1 MQYVSRALARRTFWI
16 PTGII
21 IAGGLGACVFW
32 TLPNMT
38 DFSLVLAQ
46 FSDLWQIPS
55 NRLPIIA
62 VIVKVLS
69 PLFLMTMIGIV
80 VWIWYLVREIRA
92 RHLSTHVREQEAGTG
107 STDDARLPDPV
118 APIPEP
124 LETIRPASPA
134 QAETS
139 EASLIT
145 IRLLGEIMVL
155 INVAGKKP
163 FAVKLASNLKKLE
176 MLAYIACKQGKPVDR
191 DKLLEEVFGWRLQ
204 DEEATVDKLG
214 QSFDT
219 HKKLLRK
226 DLRRAVEQINT
237 QAGEEAIDVS
247 LEPFARTGAGF
258 WQLANICHVEDLAT
272 ADACSKVIALAR
284 HEGRLTET
292 IPEEVKQACE
302 QILAVYKGDFL
313 AHLIASYPEEFG
325 AWRGKAS
332 WVRKPFTRYR
342 DVYLEAL
349 WLLGESHAKRSEQ
362 DQNPEWAGKAADFFK
377 DYALYACN
385 SKLDLK
391 LFWQGQ
397 TVGERVGMSERALRR
412 CVVLL
417 GALGKTDEVHRV
429 WSEYSLKMRTISEG
443 RWKASQDTLSDVE
456 AAQSNTSAHRFPQGL
471 DKQAV

>member
-1 MQYVSRALARRTFWI
+1 MMQHIPRALARRAFWI

-21 IAGGLGACVFW
+21 VAGGFFAFVFW
-32 TLPNMT
+32 TLPNAT
-38 DFSLVLAQ
+38 DFSLVFAQ

-55 NRLPIIA
+55 NRLPIVAI
-62 VIVKVLS
+62 IVKVLS

-80 VWIWYLVREIRA
+80 VWIWRIVRGIRA
-92 RHLSTHVREQEAGTG
+92 QRPSTPVREQEVVAGN
-107 STDDARLPDPV
+107 TDDARPPDPV
-118 APIPEP
+118 PPIPET
-124 LETIRPASPA
+124 LETVRPASLA
-134 QAETS
+134 QTETS
-139 EASLIT
+139 DVPLIA
-145 IRLLGEIMVL
+145 IRLLGEIMML
-155 INVAGKKP
+155 INVPGRMP
-163 FAVKLASNLKKLE
+163 FAVKLAGNLKKLE
-176 MLAYIACKQGKPVDR
+176 MLAYIACRQSKPVDR

-226 DLRRAVEQINT
+226 DLRRAVELINT
-237 QAGEEAIDVS
+237 QAGEEVIDPN
-247 LEPFARTGAGF
+247 LDPFVRTGAGF

-272 ADACSKVIALAR
+272 VDACSNVIALAR
-284 HEGRLTET
+284 HEGRLTEA

-313 AHLIASYPEEFG
+313 ATLIASFPEEFG

-349 WLLGESHAKRSEQ
+349 WLLGQYYAKRSEQ
-362 DQNPEWAGKAADFFK
+362 DQNQEWAGKAADFFK

-417 GALGKTDEVHRV
+417 GTLGKTDEVHQV

-456 AAQSNTSAHRFPQGL
+456 VAQSNTSAHRFPQSL
-471 DKQAV
+471 DK